1 MINYSSIFVA
11 FIIVGFI
18 ATAFFVSGRKSK
30 RAVGEVLSIFE
41 RHNAIGVQEAKMVDE
56 LGLASP
62 TLVASLNSMR
72 DYKPG
77 ALNTLIQ
84 MDIVRVTDEG
94 KLYVSAHSLE
104 ELKRKGV
111 IHG

>member
-1 MINYSSIFVA
+1 MNSSSFVVVL
-11 FIIVGFI
+11 IVAGFI
-18 ATAFFVSGRKSK
+18 AAAFFVSGRKSK
-30 RAVGEVLSIFE
+30 RAVGEVLSILE
-41 RHNAIGVQEAKMVDE
+41 RHNAVGVQQAKTVDE

-62 TLVASLNSMR
+62 TLVGSLSSMR

-84 MDIVRVTDEG
+84 MDIVLVTDEG
-94 KLYVSAHSLE
+94 KLYVSAQSLE

-111 IHG
+111 IRD